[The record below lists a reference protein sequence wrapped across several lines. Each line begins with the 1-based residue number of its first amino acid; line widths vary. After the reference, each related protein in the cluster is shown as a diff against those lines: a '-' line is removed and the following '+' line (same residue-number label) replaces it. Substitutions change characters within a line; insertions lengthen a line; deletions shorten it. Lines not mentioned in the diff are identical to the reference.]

1 MKKGIFLALLI
12 GLFLAAC
19 AGTRESMVED
29 PGSPAKVALLRQ
41 RAEVFWTAFVKE
53 EYEKTFYL
61 YTPFYQAKSSK
72 YAYLATLGT
81 LKYHSFEI
89 KDIKVEGNVGYV
101 TLSVVYSMPKRKF
114 KLQEFSQPET
124 PAEFK
129 ETWLFVYDNW
139 YKEYTYDESFS
150 GGTQY

>member
-1 MKKGIFLALLI
+1 MKKTVFLALLI
-12 GLFLAAC
+12 GLFLTAC
-19 AGTRESMVED
+19 AGTRERMVED
-29 PGSPAKVALLRQ
+29 PGSPAKVALLKQ
-41 RAEVFWTAFVKE
+41 RVEAFWAAFVKE

-61 YTPFYQAKSSK
+61 YTPFFQAKSSK

-101 TLSVVYSMPKRKF
+101 TLSIVYSIPKRKF

-124 PAEFK
+124 PAEFE

-139 YKEYTYDESFS
+139 YKEYKYDETSS
-150 GGTQY
+150 GINKY